1 MDAEEIRIFIE
12 TSRILQAFQNLLKDA
27 RTLEDENYLPA
38 EFRGYPLDY
47 IDFNTVIFKRR
58 GRFYW
63 VLDYHRPRVVL
74 HKVIRRKVVDEEGKP
89 VKDEATGEPVVE
101 EVPIHEQTILNLVP
115 VEIRAFR
122 DFTLELAAKE
132 LGRSPPILYQWT
144 VALNSWQGP
153 VVQEL
158 EPVLAVELLD
168 RLKEIGGL
176 FSSEPLAKEAIDT
189 ILTLARY
196 LGAVSFENRPM
207 APGIYWNPETQ
218 AMEAYDFDT
227 SMPTPEEVKEAL
239 LLLDEITKTVD
250 KPPWRESWPYKFG
263 KAIKWAFVAGLGYA
277 YKVYNDKRRWIPYL
291 LLIGESQTGK
301 THSVGRTIAEMW
313 TSPFTSSGASW
324 SLYTLSELISSRASV
339 LIINE
344 AANLFRSLNRGDEED
359 NLFNLL
365 KNAPEQFLFRFKNY
379 KGSIKIY
386 PSLATFAFTANMSAP
401 RNEAIRRRFLTVEFT
416 RVDKIPREAQARFE
430 REIVPKM
437 GKLSAIGRFIF
448 NFVKADPSLLDN
460 HWIDLADLIMRA
472 LYSYAGLPIPA
483 WLKEASLEENFIE
496 ELEAEKVEYVTT
508 WLRRHFNE
516 LYLKNVRKSFEE
528 QADYI
533 RERVEYVLRANYSEY
548 FYLRDDE
555 VIIFRSLLDA
565 LKADKRDLDIYSLK
579 DLCNLMDW
587 NYTFKKLNGRSVRVA
602 VVSLQEFLDQ
612 VAPMEREEYDEEVFS
627 VLDDVVNVLAMQ
639 PLSFDELAEQVRA
652 VSRSVLR
659 TAVDVLEAKGVVFE
673 AGGKLILDRKKA
685 AAEGFNIVYSGES
698 RAWGGSE

>member
-1 MDAEEIRIFIE
+1 MDQEEVRIYIE
-12 TSRILQAFQNLLKDA
+12 TSPLLRAFQELLKEA
-27 RTLEDENYLPA
+27 KTLEDENYLPA
-38 EFRGYPLDY
+38 EFRGYSLDY
-47 IDFNTVIFKRR
+47 IDFYTVIFKRR

-74 HKVIRRKVVDEEGKP
+74 HKVIRRKVVDEEGRP

-122 DFTLELAAKE
+122 DFTLELAARE

-144 VALNSWQGP
+144 VALNSWKGP
-153 VVQEL
+153 VIQEL

-196 LGAVSFENRPM
+196 LNALRVEDRPM
-207 APGIYWNPETQ
+207 APGIYWNPNTGKL
-218 AMEAYDFDT
+218 EAYDFDT
-227 SMPTPEEVKEAL
+227 SMPSREEVREAL
-239 LLLDEITKTVD
+239 LLLDEITKTVN
-250 KPPWRESWPYKFG
+250 KTSWRESWPYKFG
-263 KAIKWAFVAGLGYA
+263 RAIKWALAGGLGYA
-277 YKVYNDKRRWIPYL
+277 YKVYNEKRRWIPYL

-301 THSVGRTIAEMW
+301 THSVGRVIAEIW
-313 TSPFTSSGASW
+313 SSPFTSSGASW
-324 SLYTLSELISSRASV
+324 SLYTLSELIASRASV
-339 LIINE
+339 LILNE
-344 AANLFRSLNRGDEED
+344 AANLFRSLNRGDEDD

-365 KNAPEQFLFRFKNY
+365 KNAPEQYLFRFKSY

-386 PSLATFAFTANMSAP
+386 PSLATFVFTANMSAP

-416 RVDKIPREAQARFE
+416 KVDKIPKEAQGRFE

-437 GKLSAIGRFIF
+437 GVLSAIGRFVF
-448 NFVKADPSLLDN
+448 NLVKADPKLLDN
-460 HWIDLADLIMRA
+460 HWIDLAELLVEA
-472 LYSYAGLPIPA
+472 LYSYAGLSVPQ
-483 WLKEASLEENFIE
+483 WLREASLEEDFIE

-516 LYLKNVRKSFEE
+516 LYLKNVKKSFEDR
-528 QADYI
+528 ADYI

-548 FYLRDDE
+548 FYLRDGE

-565 LKADKRDLDIYSLK
+565 LKADKKDLDIYSFR

-587 NYTFKKLNGRSVRVA
+587 SYERKTINRKTYRVA
-602 VVSLQEFLDQ
+602 VVPLQDFLDQ
-612 VAPMEREEYDEEVFS
+612 VAPMEKEEYEQEVFS
-627 VLDDVVNVLAMQ
+627 VLDEVVNVLAMQ
-639 PLSFDELAEQVRA
+639 PLSFEELAKQTGIPET
-652 VSRSVLR
+652 VLR
-659 TAVDVLEAKGVVFE
+659 TAIDVLKTKGVVFE
-673 AGGKLILDRKKA
+673 AENKLVLDRKKA
-685 AAEGFNIVYSGES
+685 VEAGLNVVYSGMS
-698 RAWGGSE
+698 KAGGV

>member
-12 TSRILQAFQNLLKDA
+12 TSPILQAFQKLLKDA
-27 RTLEDENYLPA
+27 KTLEDKNYLPA
-38 EFRGYPLDY
+38 EFRGYPLDR

-58 GRFYW
+58 GKFYW
-63 VLDYHRPRVVL
+63 VLDYHRPRVAL
-74 HKVIRRKVVDEEGKP
+74 HRVVRRKVVDEEGKV
-89 VKDEATGEPVVE
+89 VKDENGEPVVE
-101 EVPIHEQTILNLVP
+101 EVPVHEQTILNLVP
-115 VEIRAFR
+115 VEIRAFS

-132 LGRSPPILYQWT
+132 LGRTPPTLYQWT
-144 VALNSWQGP
+144 VALNSWNGP
-153 VVQEL
+153 QIQEL

-176 FSSEPLAKEAIDT
+176 FSSEILAKEAIDT

-196 LGAVSFENRPM
+196 LNAISFENRPM
-207 APGIYWNPETQ
+207 APGIYWNPEVKR
-218 AMEAYDFDT
+218 MEAYDFET

-250 KPPWRESWPYKFG
+250 KPSWRESWPYKFG
-263 KAIKWAFVAGLGYA
+263 KAVKWAFVAGLGYA
-277 YKVYNDKRRWIPYL
+277 YKVYNEKRRWIPYL

-313 TSPFTSSGASW
+313 SSPFTSSGASW

-365 KNAPEQFLFRFKNY
+365 KNAPEQFLFRFKSY

-401 RNEAIRRRFLTVEFT
+401 RNEAIRRRFLTVEFS

-437 GKLSAIGRFIF
+437 GRLSAIGRLIF
-448 NFVKADPSLLDN
+448 NLVKADPSLLDN
-460 HWIDLADLIMRA
+460 HWIDLAELLVEAI
-472 LYSYAGLPIPA
+472 YSYAGLPVPW
-483 WLKEASLEENFIE
+483 WLRNASLEENFIE

-516 LYLKNVRKSFEE
+516 LYLRNVKKSFEE
-528 QADYI
+528 QSDFI
-533 RERVEYVLRANYSEY
+533 RERIEYVLRANYSEY
-548 FYLRDDE
+548 FYLRDGE

-565 LKADKRDLDIYSLK
+565 LKADKRDLDIYTFK
-579 DLCNLMDW
+579 DLRELMGW
-587 NYTFKKLNGRSVRVA
+587 EYEIRSINNRKYRVA
-602 VVSLQEFLDQ
+602 VVPLRDFLDQ
-612 VAPMEREEYDEEVFS
+612 VAPMEREEYDEEVFR
-627 VLDDVVNVLAMQ
+627 VLDEVVNVLAMQ
-639 PLSFDELAEQVRA
+639 PLLFDELVEQVRV

-659 TAVDVLEAKGVVFE
+659 TAVEFLEARGVVFE
-673 AGGKLILDRKKA
+673 AGGKLVLDRKKA
-685 AAEGFNIVYSGES
+685 VAEGFNVVYSGKS
-698 RAWGGSE
+698 RA